1 MWTGPKGASSRFLL
15 AVLDWQGSLVRFLKK
30 ITFWGVILLVFWR
43 LIIIMKEWFCAVWLE
58 VPRALPS
65 LWEKLRQRLSFLP
78 LHQHWHHQAFN
89 TISKI
94 SKFKIGLYLI
104 TIWLASVSGRP
115 VWIISTFFSFIFLW
129 IPLTPSQLSTKTCRL
144 GLMKNHIICLWN
156 IYSHVFWI
164 ENW

>member
-1 MWTGPKGASSRFLL
+1 MLVLYFGWRNMWTGPNGASSRFLL
-15 AVLDWQGSLVRFLKK
+15 AVLVWQGSLVRFLKK
-30 ITFWGVILLVFWR
+30 ITFGGVILLVFWR

-94 SKFKIGLYLI
+94 SKFKIGDDCGTNTGTDCNVNGIAVKLKKGTCSPRYTFLQYD
-104 TIWLASVSGRP
+104 WLLCCVDQSG
-115 VWIISTFFSFIFLW
+115 
-129 IPLTPSQLSTKTCRL
+129 
-144 GLMKNHIICLWN
+144 
-156 IYSHVFWI
+156 
-164 ENW
+164 